1 MHYLFNISYKN
12 IENKPIT
19 LSDISDRNIKGADW
33 LKYEDNNPR
42 VYAGPV
48 VTGGAA
54 MTEPASA
61 SRALCNISMTCF
73 KYSFKSRSHKVL

>member
-12 IENKPIT
+12 IEITPIT
-19 LSDISDRNIKGADW
+19 SSDISDRNIKGADR

-48 VTGGAA
+48 VTGGGA
-54 MTEPASA
+54 MT
-61 SRALCNISMTCF
+61 
-73 KYSFKSRSHKVL
+73 